1 MHDHDRPV
9 QGDGQGD
16 GMLSIPRLL
25 RPHARQRGGRLDGAG
40 AQPGPGHQS
49 AEFCGLGL
57 QEK

>member
-9 QGDGQGD
+9 QVDGQGD
-16 GMLSIPRLL
+16 GMLSISHLL
-25 RPHARQRGGRLDGAG
+25 RLHARQRGGRLDGAG

-49 AEFCGLGL
+49 AELFGLGL